1 MTDGARPI
9 YLDYAS
15 TTPVHP
21 SVLRAMEPYLRQ
33 EFGNPSSLYA
43 LGRRAADAVERAH
56 AQVAAALG
64 CHDDEVLFTSGGSE
78 SDNLALKGVA
88 LATAGRAAG
97 GRDAVARGR
106 DLAAGRPRP
115 VPGRPHL
122 VTTTIE
128 HSAVLNAARDLE
140 EHFGVDVTYVPVD
153 ESGIVDPAAMA
164 AALRPETFMV
174 SVMLANNEIGTVQPV
189 AEIARLAKSHGVLV
203 HTDAVQAA
211 GFLDLNVDAL
221 GVDLL
226 SLSAHKVYA
235 PKGVGVL
242 YVRRGTPLVPLIHG
256 GDQQRGRRAGTE
268 NVAGIVAC
276 GAALELVEQHR
287 PATCARL
294 KALRDRLVDG
304 IETRLA
310 GALLNGDR
318 RLRLPGNVNVC
329 LGDVQGESVLLEL
342 EMENVYASSGSAC
355 HAGSQDPSHVLL
367 AIGRSPSLA
376 HTALRLTLG
385 APTTEAEIDEVLTL
399 LPRVVE
405 SVRARGHHT
414 TSTAGRRA

>member
-1 MTDGARPI
+1 MTAPARPI

-21 SVLRAMEPYLRQ
+21 SVLRAMEPYLRE
-33 EFGNPSSLYA
+33 EFGNPSNLYP
-43 LGRRAADAVERAH
+43 LGRRAGEALERAR
-56 AQVAAALG
+56 AQVAGTLG
-64 CHDDEVLFTSGGSE
+64 CHDDEVVFTSGGSE

-88 LATAGRAAG
+88 LA
-97 GRDAVARGR
+97 
-106 DLAAGRPRP
+106 L
-115 VPGRPHL
+115 PGKRHL

-128 HSAVLNAARDLE
+128 HSAVLGAARDLQ
-140 EHFGVDVTYVPVD
+140 EHFGADVTYVPVD
-153 ESGIVDPAAMA
+153 ERGIVDPATVA
-164 AALRPETFMV
+164 AAIRPDTFLV
-174 SVMLANNEIGTVQPV
+174 SVMLANNEIGTIQPV
-189 AEIARLAKSHGVLV
+189 AEIARLARERGVLV

-211 GFLDLNVDAL
+211 GFLDLNVDRL

-226 SLSAHKVYA
+226 SLSAHKLYA

-242 YVRRGTPLVPLIHG
+242 YVRRDTPLVPLIHG
-256 GDQQRGRRAGTE
+256 GDQQGRRRAGTE

-294 KALRDRLVDG
+294 TALRDRLIDG
-304 IETRLA
+304 IEA
-310 GALLNGDR
+310 SVPGALLNGDR
-318 RLRLPGNVNVC
+318 RRRLPSNANVC
-329 LGDVQGESVLLEL
+329 FRDVHGETILLEL

-367 AIGRSPSLA
+367 AIGRSPELA

-385 APTTEAEIDEVLTL
+385 APTTDAEVERVLEL
-399 LPRVVE
+399 LPVVVE
-405 SVRARGHHT
+405 RVRGRSHRSADVLRLALRIDAVRRPAR
-414 TSTAGRRA
+414 